1 MLFGTS
7 DNNKRSNDLVDP
19 RLDNVFSHTDSPQR
33 IPQCFSFFTLVF
45 VDDLCT
51 VNPSAGV
58 ASTAAMGRAQRGC
71 ARRPICG
78 AFLPAPP
85 RVLGPRLPL
94 PKSHARG

>member
-45 VDDLCT
+45 VDDL
-51 VNPSAGV
+51 
-58 ASTAAMGRAQRGC
+58 
-71 ARRPICG
+71 
-78 AFLPAPP
+78 
-85 RVLGPRLPL
+85 
-94 PKSHARG
+94 